1 MQNNTFS
8 TLFVGQN
15 LIKLTTVDSTNNY
28 FKSLMSKSEPLAEGT
43 VIMADDQFAG
53 RGQQESTWISAPG
66 KNLTFSLLL
75 KPGFL
80 PITQQFKLNMVVCNA
95 LRNAISTFSQ
105 RNIAFKWPNDL
116 YYDHKKLGGI
126 LIENMLAGN
135 TYKASIVGIGINV
148 NQLEFSGLLAHKATS
163 LGQIL
168 QRDVNLIQ
176 LLAEICSQI
185 ESGYLR
191 LKSGTYTDLEEQYL
205 KGLYKYDEIAFYKQ
219 GDDVFEA
226 RITGVTA
233 QGLLVMEKAGKTVQ
247 FNLKEI
253 EFLTK
258 EK

>member
-1 MQNNTFS
+1 
-8 TLFVGQN
+8 
-15 LIKLTTVDSTNNY
+15 Y

-80 PITQQFKLNMVVCNA
+80 TITQQFKLNMVVCNA

-148 NQLEFSGLLAHKATS
+148 NQLEFSGLL
-163 LGQIL
+163 
-168 QRDVNLIQ
+168 
-176 LLAEICSQI
+176 
-185 ESGYLR
+185 
-191 LKSGTYTDLEEQYL
+191 
-205 KGLYKYDEIAFYKQ
+205 
-219 GDDVFEA
+219 
-226 RITGVTA
+226 
-233 QGLLVMEKAGKTVQ
+233 
-247 FNLKEI
+247 
-253 EFLTK
+253 
-258 EK
+258 